1 MRLKTSTFRD
11 KVCLILLIVSALY
24 IIIRLTMVIL
34 TQAFELVIYS
44 RTFGINL
51 WNLAWTTD
59 IIVAFFCHIASFLY
73 FRRKAFSFLIFVILL
88 CSIIIWWPA
97 MIFSK
102 EIVAINNPSL
112 KDNYAISQNL
122 TDSASPEKFVISVR
136 VYKEVYPLL
145 YKYHGMEME
154 LVSRKEDAETIS
166 LFNKKIYT
174 ISEDG
179 KTLSYGKLIVPLE

>member
-1 MRLKTSTFRD
+1 
-11 KVCLILLIVSALY
+11 
-24 IIIRLTMVIL
+24 
-34 TQAFELVIYS
+34 
-44 RTFGINL
+44 
-51 WNLAWTTD
+51 
-59 IIVAFFCHIASFLY
+59 
-73 FRRKAFSFLIFVILL
+73 
-88 CSIIIWWPA
+88 

-166 LFNKKIYT
+166 LFNKKMYT

>member
-1 MRLKTSTFRD
+1 M
-11 KVCLILLIVSALY
+11 VSALY
-24 IIIRLTMVIL
+24 LIIRLTMVVL
-34 TQAFELVIYS
+34 TQAFDLVIYS

-88 CSIIIWWPA
+88 CSIIVWWPA

-102 EIVAINNPSL
+102 EIITINSPLL
-112 KDNYAISQNL
+112 KDNYAISQDI
-122 TDSASPEKFVISVR
+122 TDSASPEKHIISIS
-136 VYKEVYPLL
+136 VYKEIYPLL
-145 YKYHGMEME
+145 YKHHGMEMK

-179 KTLSYGKLIVPLE
+179 KTLSYGKLIIPLE